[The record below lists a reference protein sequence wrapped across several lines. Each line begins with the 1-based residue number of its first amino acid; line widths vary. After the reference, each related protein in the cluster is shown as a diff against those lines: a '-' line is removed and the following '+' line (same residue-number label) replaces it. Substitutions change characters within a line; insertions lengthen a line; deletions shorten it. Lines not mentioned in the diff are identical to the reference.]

1 MNYTIET
8 GLRGCLR
15 HPSTMALS
23 IITLALGLASV
34 MTMLSLMSIL
44 SADPLPGLSH
54 KLYLGWVDS
63 RAAPRSGND
72 SEESEAGRAWLW
84 KLGDIKALRDARPEI
99 RQVGLVSGPVDVASV
114 GGEHSET
121 GVSSVFAIGPMP
133 SVFGVPLLHGR
144 FWTDQEERE
153 QTPVVIISRELSQ
166 KLLGRDN
173 GVGADIRIGSS
184 NFRVIGISDRWAP
197 RPRAHF
203 LTRENPG
210 WQGDGDQLFA
220 PALPM
225 LDARINL
232 LSNRE
237 CDSGGYG
244 GMRFNEID
252 IGDCR
257 WLALWAELE
266 TAQQRESYRDTLQEY
281 SRDRHASGAFA
292 RKPDSRLYSMSQWLR
307 INQVVPDSVRLN
319 LWLALGLLT
328 LCLVNVAGLLA
339 ARFLRRGAELGV
351 RRVLGASRGAII
363 GSCLVESGLAGLL
376 GGLLALPLTLG
387 GLWLVRQQGQD
398 YASLAHFSTALFAVL
413 LVLSLAIGLLVG
425 LLPALRAA
433 RQQPALQVKTL

>member
-1 MNYTIET
+1 
-8 GLRGCLR
+8 
-15 HPSTMALS
+15 
-23 IITLALGLASV
+23 
-34 MTMLSLMSIL
+34 
-44 SADPLPGLSH
+44 
-54 KLYLGWVDS
+54 
-63 RAAPRSGND
+63 
-72 SEESEAGRAWLW
+72 
-84 KLGDIKALRDARPEI
+84 
-99 RQVGLVSGPVDVASV
+99 
-114 GGEHSET
+114 
-121 GVSSVFAIGPMP
+121 
-133 SVFGVPLLHGR
+133 LHGR

-203 LTRENPG
+203 LTPENPG

-225 LDARINL
+225 LDARVNL

-252 IGDCR
+252 IGECR
-257 WLALWAELE
+257 WLAMWAELE
-266 TAQQRESYRDTLQEY
+266 TAQQRESYRDILQDYARE
-281 SRDRHASGAFA
+281 RHASGAFA
-292 RKPDSRLYSMSQWLR
+292 RTPNSQLYNMSEWLR

-387 GLWLVRQQGQD
+387 GLWLIRQQGQD
-398 YASLAHFSTALFAVL
+398 YASLAHFSTPLFAVL
-413 LVLSLAIGLLVG
+413 LALSLAIGLLVG
-425 LLPALRAA
+425 LLPALRAT